1 MYLDCFPFLSKKIPL
16 RVSAENFR
24 IQYPKILRPKPNEYV
39 YQKSHIA
46 VFFRL
51 NLEEVDHGI
60 AEKYNS
66 DPVCG
71 IPAPYGMLY
80 TYYTAVHEQSGILKL
95 NNIEEVDIYM
105 NNLINTRYA

>member
-1 MYLDCFPFLSKKIPL
+1 MSLYTT
-16 RVSAENFR
+16 NH
-24 IQYPKILRPKPNEYV
+24 N
-39 YQKSHIA
+39 HIA

-71 IPAPYGMLY
+71 ISAPYGMLY
-80 TYYTAVHEQSGILKL
+80 TYYTAVHEQSGKSKLK
-95 NNIEEVDIYM
+95 NIEEIYIYM